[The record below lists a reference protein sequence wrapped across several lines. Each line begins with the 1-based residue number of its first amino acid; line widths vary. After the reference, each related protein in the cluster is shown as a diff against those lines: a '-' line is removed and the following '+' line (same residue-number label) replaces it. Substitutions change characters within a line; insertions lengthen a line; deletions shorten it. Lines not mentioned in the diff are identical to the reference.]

1 MGFRIVLTGGPSTGK
16 TTIIEQLDALG
27 YICKHEISRQIT
39 RQGQKDGID
48 QLFLKDPL
56 AFSKALFEGRKRQ
69 YAQTDNYEKAPVF
82 FDRGLPDIVAYMD
95 YLGES
100 APQSFFKDITH
111 MRYDLVFIFPPW
123 KAIHISD
130 NERYESFEQ
139 GQKIYQHILS
149 RYQNL
154 DYDPIEVPTGS
165 VNDRIE
171 FILKFLR
178 S

>member
-1 MGFRIVLTGGPSTGK
+1 
-16 TTIIEQLDALG
+16 
-27 YICKHEISRQIT
+27 
-39 RQGQKDGID
+39 
-48 QLFLKDPL
+48 
-56 AFSKALFEGRKRQ
+56 
-69 YAQTDNYEKAPVF
+69 
-82 FDRGLPDIVAYMD
+82 MD

-100 APQSFFKDITH
+100 APQSFLQDITH

-139 GQKIYQHILS
+139 GQKIHQHILS

-154 DYDPIEVPTGS
+154 NHDPIEVPTGS